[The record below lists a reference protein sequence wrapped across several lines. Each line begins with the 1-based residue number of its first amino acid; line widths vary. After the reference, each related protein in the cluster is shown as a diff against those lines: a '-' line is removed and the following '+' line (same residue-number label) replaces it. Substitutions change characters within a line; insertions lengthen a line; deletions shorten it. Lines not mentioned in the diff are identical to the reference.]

1 MNHEAEL
8 RIKKLEMY
16 LQVDN
21 NLSNSES
28 LLRKDKSYSIKGG
41 KSRSCHIELAISEG

>member
-1 MNHEAEL
+1 MGKSQNKKRNHEAEF

-21 NLSNSES
+21 NLSKSES
-28 LLRKDKSYSIKGG
+28 LLRREKS
-41 KSRSCHIELAISEG
+41 